1 MDELNSRAQ
10 SVLMYGNAPG
20 WKLVTS
26 SVPDNPIL
34 GLILFSS
41 FNSNTYAGFECIL
54 GKLADDVKWGGA
66 IESLDEEESL
76 AERLAVALGDCH
88 AAWTASQK
96 R

>member
-1 MDELNSRAQ
+1 MRKVEVGSLHLQGIEKFGLHQVMDELNSRAQ

-20 WKLVTS
+20 WKPVTS

-54 GKLADDVKWGGA
+54 GKLADDVK
-66 IESLDEEESL
+66 
-76 AERLAVALGDCH
+76 
-88 AAWTASQK
+88 
-96 R
+96 